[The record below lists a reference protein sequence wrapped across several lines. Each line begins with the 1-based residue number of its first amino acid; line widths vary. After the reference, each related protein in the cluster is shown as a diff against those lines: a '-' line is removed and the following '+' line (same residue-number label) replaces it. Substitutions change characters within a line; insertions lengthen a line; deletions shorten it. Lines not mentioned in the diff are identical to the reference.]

1 MENTKIEVA
10 GIELVLQF
18 DKENNCVDIVKGD
31 VRNVLNNISGSVDGV
46 VSGNVGAVFGDI
58 KNSVGG
64 DIGGD
69 VDGSIRGSVCDVG
82 GNIDNDVGGNI
93 GGSIGGNVNG
103 DIMGYLRGVV
113 QTATPVEAGTPAYVV
128 GSLDDGIDIDGLGSV
143 ITELEE
149 KLAKLRKISLE
160 KRLKEATIAAVKKLT
175 DKELKEFLKKA
186 PRAKLRTPVA

>member
-1 MENTKIEVA
+1 MKNTRIEVD
-10 GIELVLQF
+10 GIELVLWF
-18 DKENNCVDIVKGD
+18 DKENNCVDIAKGN

-46 VSGNVGAVFGDI
+46 IAGNVGGVFGDI

-82 GNIDNDVGGNI
+82 GDIDNDVGGNI
-93 GGSIGGNVNG
+93 GGSVGGKVEG
-103 DIMGYLRGVV
+103 TVYGVKC
-113 QTATPVEAGTPAYVV
+113 TAPPVEGQV
-128 GSLDDGIDIDGLGSV
+128 LIDIDGLGSV

-149 KLAKLRKISLE
+149 KLAKLKKIDLE
-160 KRLKEATIAAVKKLT
+160 KRLKEATLAAVKKLT

-186 PRAKLRTPVA
+186 PRAKLYTPVF

>member
-1 MENTKIEVA
+1 MKNTRIEVD
-10 GIELVLQF
+10 GIELVLWF
-18 DKENNCVDIVKGD
+18 DKENNCVDIAKGN

-58 KNSVGG
+58 ENSVGG

-82 GNIDNDVGGNI
+82 GDIDNDVGGSI
-93 GGSIGGNVNG
+93 GGSVGGKVEGTVNG
-103 DIMGYLRGVV
+103 IKC
-113 QTATPVEAGTPAYVV
+113 TTPVEDQVV
-128 GSLDDGIDIDGLGSV
+128 IDIDGLGSV

-149 KLAKLRKISLE
+149 KLAKLKKIDLE

-186 PRAKLRTPVA
+186 PRAKLRTPVV